1 MTSAA
6 IAQRFH
12 LLRCLGE
19 GGGGVVYEALD
30 RDRDTRVALKTL
42 RHVTAE
48 SLAFLKREFRAMQDV
63 HHPNL
68 VNLGELVFDGNE
80 CFFTMELVEGVNWLE
95 YVSASRALS
104 TRPSRTGSDRPLAV

>member
-1 MTSAA
+1 MSIVAA
-6 IAQRFH
+6 AKRFERI
-12 LLRCLGE
+12 RCLGE

-30 RDRDTRVALKTL
+30 RERDTRVALETP

-68 VNLGELVFDGNE
+68 VNLCELVFDGNE
-80 CFFTMELVEGVNWLE
+80 CFFTMELVEGVDWLE
-95 YVSASRALS
+95 YVRS
-104 TRPSRTGSDRPLAV
+104 SRTLVARLSRTASDRPLAV